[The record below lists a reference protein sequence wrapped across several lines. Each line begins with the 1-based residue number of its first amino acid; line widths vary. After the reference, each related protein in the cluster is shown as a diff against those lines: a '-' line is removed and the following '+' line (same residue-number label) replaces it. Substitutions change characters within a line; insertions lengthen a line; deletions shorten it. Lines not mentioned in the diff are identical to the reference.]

1 MYVFKHQNNTRTP
14 KLSREF
20 FCGGAAAIT
29 ASCVTH
35 PIDVVK
41 LRMFLTGE
49 LQASVLPRLAM
60 VRDMYAAHGVR
71 GFYAG
76 LSATVLR
83 QALFSTTRFGVF
95 AAIQKKQKQHPGASS
110 SAAASIL
117 ATTTAGGLAAI
128 VGCPADVALVRMQS
142 QTPRRNYKNVMH
154 ALSSIVKQ
162 EGVFALYRGVHP
174 LVARGML
181 VTTGQ
186 FMTYAAIKQRL
197 APNSPA
203 SHAVSGLAAGFVAAV
218 LSTPADVIK
227 SRMMNHYNITYASST
242 DCLKRTLKTEGVR
255 GLYKGFVPAFA
266 RMAPQVT
273 IMWVAYEQYMR
284 LF

>member
-1 MYVFKHQNNTRTP
+1 M
-14 KLSREF
+14 SREF

-49 LQASVLPRLAM
+49 LQAGVLPRLAM
-60 VRDMYAAHGVR
+60 VRGMYAAHGVR

-95 AAIQKKQKQHPGASS
+95 AAIQKQQQFCAGS
-110 SAAASIL
+110 SAAGSIL
-117 ATTTAGGLAAI
+117 ATTTAGGLAA
-128 VGCPADVALVRMQS
+128 VVDCPADVALVRMQS
-142 QTPRRNYKNVMH
+142 QTSPRRYKNVVH
-154 ALSSIVKQ
+154 ALCSIAKH
-162 EGVFALYRGVHP
+162 EGVSSLYRGVHP

-186 FMTYAAIKQRL
+186 FMTYAAVKQRL
-197 APNSPA
+197 SPNSPA

-227 SRMMNHYNITYASST
+227 SRMMNHHITYASST
-242 DCLKRTLKTEGVR
+242 DCFLRTLKTEGVR
-255 GLYKGFVPAFA
+255 GLYKGFVPAFG

-273 IMWVAYEQYMR
+273 IMWVAYEQFMK
-284 LF
+284 LTL